1 MDKGCI
7 LGSNFLVH
15 NVKTKS
21 ISSTLDLGDHI
32 SNLLDSVHLFPKELS
47 LQEITEM
54 GISLAITSLVQV
66 KKTLVHSF
74 LQLQGCLHGLKR
86 RTPLRAAGLGNVL
99 EDNLPSTLGLIFH
112 QLHTVLALLIGA
124 LLEEGCKAVEGLVIP
139 VEERR
144 HGEMDIAGIELHV
157 DLLVDQCFALL
168 MVVLSDLGS
177 HLVIDVVVVVVVL
190 VASTHSGA
198 ASYQLV

>member
-15 NVKTKS
+15 DVKTKS

-32 SNLLDSVHLFPKELS
+32 SNLLDSFHLFPKELS
-47 LQEITEM
+47 LQVVTEM

-66 KKTLVHSF
+66 KQTLVHSF

-86 RTPLRAAGLGNVL
+86 STPLRAAGLGNVL

-124 LLEEGCKAVEGLVIP
+124 LLEE
-139 VEERR
+139 RR
-144 HGEMDIAGIELHV
+144 HGEIDIAGIELHV

-177 HLVIDVVVVVVVL
+177 HLVIDVVVVVVVVVIEL
-190 VASTHSGA
+190 C
-198 ASYQLV
+198 